1 MSLVTLHQLIES
13 ELELM
18 EHFLY
23 SLEKENA
30 LLLSSYTNDDLFDL
44 TELKNQYAEQ
54 LTQISVLRD
63 NEQTKLNL
71 PIGREGLILAQT
83 QHAELSPLIQQLF
96 DTAES
101 AKTYNE
107 QNGLLIQAYLD
118 YSIEAIEALNSANPD
133 ATKTQVYD
141 AKGMA
146 RTKNQLRRG
155 AFKA

>member
-1 MSLVTLHQLIES
+1 
-13 ELELM
+13 M

-23 SLEKENA
+23 SLEKENT

-54 LTQISVLRD
+54 LSQLAVLRD
-63 NEQTKLNL
+63 NELSKLNL
-71 PIGREGLILAQT
+71 PVGREGLTLAQT
-83 QHAELSPLIQQLF
+83 QHQHQETELSPLIQQLF
-96 DTAES
+96 DVTEK
-101 AKTYNE
+101 AKTYNTE
-107 QNGLLIQAYLD
+107 NGLLIQTYLD
-118 YSIEAIEALNSANPD
+118 YSIEAIEALNSVNPD
-133 ATKTQVYD
+133 ATKTQTYD